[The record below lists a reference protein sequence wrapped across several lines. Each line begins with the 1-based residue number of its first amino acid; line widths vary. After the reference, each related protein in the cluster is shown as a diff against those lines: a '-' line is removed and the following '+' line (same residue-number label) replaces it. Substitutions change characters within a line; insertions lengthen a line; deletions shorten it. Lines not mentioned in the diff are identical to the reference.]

1 METEVGQASDS
12 KVKQGLQK
20 FCNNIGVD
28 IICRL
33 IVGGIFCLSGIGK
46 MMDLGNSV
54 KAVYNFQII
63 PWDWA
68 VQLVGYCLPFVEL
81 ICAIFILTGVF
92 TRLGCYTIGAASVV
106 FFFGKLYTFSQGR
119 SIDCGC
125 FGELMN
131 TMASVTVWMDIPMVI
146 LCLILIFSVNRYKPG
161 IGQLLPAKVQNK
173 LKAIW

>member
-1 METEVGQASDS
+1 MKEKIKPFIDNMWV
-12 KVKQGLQK
+12 
-20 FCNNIGVD
+20 N
-28 IICRL
+28 IICRVL
-33 IVGGIFCLSGIGK
+33 VGGIFMLSGIGK

-54 KAVYNFQII
+54 KAVYNFQLI

-81 ICAIFILTGVF
+81 IFACCLIFGAF
-92 TRLGCYTIGAASVV
+92 TRLAAAGIGAMSCV
-106 FFFGKLYTFSQGR
+106 FFVGKVIVMFVQGR

-131 TMASVTVWMDIPMVI
+131 TMASVTIWMDIPALL

-161 IGQLLPAKVQNK
+161 LGMLLSEEKREK
-173 LKAIW
+173 LKLVW